1 MKATGALKE
10 IFPSSR
16 VKTDQADL
24 MHWGTD
30 WTRSFDIAPQAI
42 VFPQCADEIVALVKL
57 ARDRSLGLV
66 PSGGRTGLSGGAV
79 ASNNEIVVSFDRM
92 NQIKEFNSTDRIV
105 RCEAGVITK
114 NLQDYALDLSLIHIS
129 EPTRPY

>member
-1 MKATGALKE
+1 MKDTGALKE

-30 WTRSFDIAPQAI
+30 WTRSFDIAPQEI
-42 VFPQCADEIVALVKL
+42 VFPQCIDEIVALVKL

-66 PSGGRTGLSGGAV
+66 PSGVVRGCRAVLSPPTTK
-79 ASNNEIVVSFDRM
+79 SSFRS
-92 NQIKEFNSTDRIV
+92 IE
-105 RCEAGVITK
+105 
-114 NLQDYALDLSLIHIS
+114 
-129 EPTRPY
+129 